1 MPPVPDG
8 LDGREK
14 LGIIL
19 TGPSQVVAD
28 ELSRHFCCPFDER
41 LCREALSQVRYLNQT
56 RLARCNGLPH
66 GAGWVVVGHP
76 FGFFHSVGVAIETQE
91 ENWYSYGS
99 RVIRNGLHLLTC
111 CSFVPVEHRTT

>member
-76 FGFFHSVGVAIETQE
+76 FGFFHFWREQREKARGDLIFLE
-91 ENWYSYGS
+91 EEGNK
-99 RVIRNGLHLLTC
+99 
-111 CSFVPVEHRTT
+111 E